1 MLLRSADGGSIVQIP
16 RRVRAPR
23 ARTLFAAPALLA
35 LVAPVVAA
43 AQQSREP
50 LSLERALEM
59 ARNNNPAYQ
68 AARNDQDVAD
78 WDVRSAYGALA
89 PSASVGAGVSWQGA
103 GSQQFGS
110 ITLDELGFG
119 GQPSYYFSSYN
130 LGLNYRLDGR
140 VLLGPSQAKATRA
153 STSAQVELARVTL
166 ETDVTLGY
174 LEALRQR
181 DGVEL
186 ARQQLER
193 TRFNLRLVEGQSEVG
208 TASPLDVRQAEVQ
221 VGRAEVTLLRAETAA
236 RTARLR
242 LLQVLGVSLDD
253 RFELVTEFTVE
264 PPAWT
269 DEALLDMAFASN
281 PSLES
286 RRRGRDAAV
295 VEVRMAR
302 SAYLPSLS
310 MNAGWSGFTRQASD
324 AGYLIAQ
331 SQAQVNG
338 QVQQCQA
345 TNDLYA
351 RLADP
356 LPPLDCSRFA
366 FTDED
371 RQRIRSQNDAF
382 PFDFERNP
390 PSASLSLSIPVFQG
404 LSRQRQ
410 LEAARAQRDDADH
423 QVREQELA
431 LEADVTIRLAE
442 VRAAHRSAELEERNQ
457 TLADE
462 QLRLAQE
469 RYRLGF
475 IPFLDLVDAETLK
488 AEADRDLLN
497 AVYGYHDALAALEA
511 AVGRSLRPN

>member
-1 MLLRSADGGSIVQIP
+1 V
-16 RRVRAPR
+16 
-23 ARTLFAAPALLA
+23 
-35 LVAPVVAA
+35 
-43 AQQSREP
+43 
-50 LSLERALEM
+50 RALEV
-59 ARNNNPAYQ
+59 ARAHNPSYQ
-68 AARNDQDVAD
+68 AARNDRDVAD

-89 PSASVGAGVSWQGA
+89 PSASMGAGVSWQGA
-103 GSQQFGS
+103 GSQRLGS

-130 LGLNYRLDGR
+130 LGLDYQLDGR
-140 VLLGPSQAKATRA
+140 TLLGPSQAKATRA
-153 STSAQVELARVTL
+153 STAAQVELARVTL

-193 TRFNLRLVEGQSEVG
+193 TRFNLRLVEAQSEVG
-208 TASPLDVRQAEVQ
+208 TATPLDVRQAEVQ
-221 VGRAEVTLLRAETAA
+221 VGRAEVTLLQAETGA

-242 LLQVLGVSLDD
+242 LLQLMGESLED
-253 RFELVTEFTVE
+253 RFELVTEFSLEE
-264 PPAWT
+264 PSWT
-269 DEALLDMAFASN
+269 EQGLLDMALANN

-286 RRRGRDAAV
+286 RRRGRDAAT

-310 MNAGWSGFTRQASD
+310 MSAGWSGFTRQASSAD
-324 AGYLIAQ
+324 YLIAQ
-331 SQAQVNG
+331 SQAQVDA
-338 QVQQCQA
+338 QVQQCQT
-345 TNDLYA
+345 TNDLYG

-366 FTDED
+366 FTDDD
-371 RQRIRSQNDAF
+371 RRQILSENDAF

-431 LEADVTIRLAE
+431 LEADVSIGLAQVE
-442 VRAAHRSAELEERNQ
+442 TAHRSAQLEERNQ
-457 TLADE
+457 ELADE
-462 QLRLAQE
+462 QLRLARE

-475 IPFLDLVDAETLK
+475 IPFLDLVEAETLK
-488 AEADRDLLN
+488 AQADRDLLN
-497 AVYGYHDALAALEA
+497 AVYSYHDAMATLEA
-511 AVGRSLRPN
+511 VVGRSLRSN